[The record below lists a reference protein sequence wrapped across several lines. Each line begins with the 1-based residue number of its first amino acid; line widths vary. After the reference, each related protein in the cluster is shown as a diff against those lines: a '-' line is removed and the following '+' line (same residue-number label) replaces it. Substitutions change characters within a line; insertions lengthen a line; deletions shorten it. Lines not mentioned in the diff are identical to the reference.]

1 MSGISRFRVVF
12 IIMISPIFISW
23 LHKVIIGHII
33 SIFFSKY
40 MTKGAS
46 ITPSTSFLFQIIPT
60 YFWVIILTL
69 SISTLVT
76 ISLHQSFFTSYWVL
90 VYTSTFLACILCPV
104 FTYSFYLNLHL
115 FFSFILYSKFLL
127 IFLIIVFLNVPL
139 CGI

>member
-60 YFWVIILTL
+60 YFWVIIVTL

-76 ISLHQSFFTSYWVL
+76 ISFQQSFFASYWVL
-90 VYTSTFLACILCPV
+90 VNTSFTFLACILCPV
-104 FTYSFYLNLHL
+104 FTYTFYLNLHL
-115 FFSFILYSKFLL
+115 FFSFILCS
-127 IFLIIVFLNVPL
+127 
-139 CGI
+139 